1 MVSHD
6 EALFLSGNKKNM
18 YRNSELKQD
27 IYNSKNKNSN
37 ERKI

>member
-6 EALFLSGNKKNM
+6 EALFLSGNKKSM
-18 YRNSELKQD
+18 YRNSELKHD
-27 IYNSKNKNSN
+27 IVNSKNKNSN